1 MSDETISL
9 EKVQANRRARERKS
23 QALARRFE
31 EGVSIITAPK
41 DEEGKRRIAKERFFE
56 VLTYDVDGINDDTG
70 YTPEEVEYI
79 RKYISKVA
87 TGTGVVLALTCPGG
101 AACPFA
107 HRCPF
112 YQLHKEPKGKP
123 CPLESALFTEFLIRY
138 IEELQVD
145 PTNMM
150 ELAYCNELAETDI
163 LIMRANKAL
172 AKPENSEMVYIQ
184 ETVTK
189 SGEIAQQMSVSP
201 YLEAREKLVK
211 RRERIIKLMVGDRQE
226 RYKKASALR
235 LKDETDESILQSKQR
250 AMIYDAQ
257 IENERGK
264 VEKVPEDVTTPDDLL
279 NSIE

>member
-1 MSDETISL
+1 MSNETISL
-9 EKVQANRRARERKS
+9 EKVQANRKARERKS

-31 EGVSIITAPK
+31 EGVSIISAPK
-41 DEEGKRRIAKERFFE
+41 DEDGKRRIAKERFLE

-70 YTPEEVEYI
+70 YTPEEIEYI
-79 RKYISKVA
+79 RRYISKAA
-87 TGTGVVLALTCPGG
+87 TGTGSAIALTCPGR
-101 AACPFA
+101 AACPFS

-112 YQLHKEPKGKP
+112 AQLKKEPRDKP

-184 ETVTK
+184 ETVAK

-226 RYKKASALR
+226 RYKKAAALK
-235 LKDETDESILQSKQR
+235 LKDNTDESVLQSKQR
-250 AMIYDAQ
+250 AMVYDAQ
-257 IENERGK
+257 IESERGK
-264 VEKVPEDVTTPDDLL
+264 AEKASEDITTPDDLL
-279 NSIE
+279 NSVE